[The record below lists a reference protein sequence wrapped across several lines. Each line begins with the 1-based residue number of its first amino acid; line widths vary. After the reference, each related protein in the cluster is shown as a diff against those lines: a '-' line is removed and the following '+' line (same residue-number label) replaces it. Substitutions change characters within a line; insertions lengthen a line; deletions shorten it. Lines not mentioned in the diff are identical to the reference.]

1 MNTRLLYLA
10 LPALLCA
17 CGQQTGSGN
26 QQPEPVAD
34 SLAFAIHNMRTDLAV
49 QPQNTELR
57 TWLANA
63 LIEHNEFAA
72 ADSQANILAGEPR
85 TLPQALYIRGLIALR
100 QQDTL
105 KSLGLLTSAI
115 HIQQDSAE
123 YEAVMLTADM
133 IAARG
138 SYENAANYY
147 RLASRIDSTSA
158 EAALLTGECLEKS
171 GNAVDA
177 IAQYQEAIR
186 RDQAYAPAYI
196 AIGNM
201 LAAKGNAKD
210 ALVSYNMAAK
220 ADPTSA
226 DAFYRRGKTLLQ
238 MGNKAAG
245 LDDLTKAL
253 SFRKNFPEA
262 QHLLDSAK
270 NL

>member
-1 MNTRLLYLA
+1 MNTHLIFLA

-17 CGQQTGSGN
+17 CSQQPGSGEK
-26 QQPEPVAD
+26 QPGPVAD
-34 SLAFAIHNMRTDLAV
+34 SLAVAIHNMRTDLAV
-49 QPQNTELR
+49 QPENTELR

-72 ADSQANILAGEPR
+72 ADSQAAVLAAHPG
-85 TLPQALYIRGLIALR
+85 TLPQALYVRGLIALR
-100 QQDTL
+100 QRDTIQ
-105 KSLGLLTSAI
+105 SIELLTSAI
-115 HIQQDSAE
+115 HIRQDSSE

-133 IAARG
+133 IAAKG
-138 SYENAANYY
+138 AYENAVNYY
-147 RLASRIDSTSA
+147 RLAARIDSASA
-158 EAALLTGECLEKS
+158 EAPFLTGECLEKA
-171 GNAVDA
+171 GNIPDA
-177 IAQYQEAIR
+177 WEQYEEAIR
-186 RDQAYAPAYI
+186 RDPAYAPAYI
-196 AIGNM
+196 AIGD
-201 LAAKGNAKD
+201 LVAAQGNLKD

-226 DAFYRRGKTLLQ
+226 EAFFRRGKTLLQ
-238 MGNKAAG
+238 LGNKAAG